1 MIEPQAIR
9 DKAMR
14 LWTGNRLLR
23 DWLEPAGLFPYAIA
37 AGPPSGRQLGEAYA
51 AVKDWIA
58 ILEAGAA
65 RGYRI
70 DYREVNHRQLGPQRV
85 PAKIIIESREDCL
98 RLIGKRNAFKVF
110 SALTEATLPDWP
122 ALLPVFRKRPRDII
136 VMADRWEQCLAV
148 CRYFLSQ
155 PRPGL
160 YLRQLDIPSVDTK
173 FIEQHSGILSDML
186 DAVLPAEAIDPT
198 APGKT
203 AKGFAQRYG
212 LAIEPPT
219 IRLRILDSGGTI
231 GNLRDLAVP
240 LPELC
245 ELQPDIDT
253 VFITENKINGLCFP
267 DTPRAI
273 VIFGLGYGVESLKD
287 VTWLANKNV
296 YYWGDID
303 THGFRIL
310 NQLRSHLPHAR
321 SMLMDESTLRD
332 HLSRCGKEPQATRY
346 TGKLEALDEE
356 EQAVYRLVLE
366 DHLGESLRLEQE
378 RIGFNA
384 VQQFIRAI
392 IA

>member
-1 MIEPQAIR
+1 MIEHQAIR

-14 LWTGNRLLR
+14 LWTSNRLLR
-23 DWLEPAGLFPYAIA
+23 DWLEPEGLFPYTLA
-37 AGPPSGRQLGEAYA
+37 AGPPSGRQLSETYSD
-51 AVKDWIA
+51 VKNWIA
-58 ILEAGAA
+58 SLEDGAS

-70 DYREVNHRQLGPQRV
+70 DYRDVNHRQLGPQRV
-85 PAKIIIESREDCL
+85 PAKIIIEAREDCL
-98 RLIGKRNAFKVF
+98 RIIGKRKEFNVF
-110 SALTEATLPDWP
+110 SSLAEATLPDSP

-136 VMADRWEQCLAV
+136 AMAARWEQCLSV

-155 PRPGL
+155 PCPAL
-160 YLRQLDIPSVDTK
+160 YLRQLDIPGVDTK
-173 FIEQHSGILSDML
+173 FIEQHRGILSDML
-186 DAVLPAEAIDPT
+186 DAVLPPESIAPA

-212 LAIEPPT
+212 LATEPPT
-219 IRLRILDSGGTI
+219 IRLRILDPDCAI
-231 GNLRDLAVP
+231 GRLRDLAIP

-253 VFITENKINGLCFP
+253 VFITENKTNGLCFP
-267 DTPRAI
+267 DAPRAI

-287 VTWLANKNV
+287 VSWLADKNL

-310 NQLRSHLPHAR
+310 NQLRGHFPHTR

-332 HLSRCGKEPQATRY
+332 HLSLCVEEPIATRY
-346 TGKLEALDEE
+346 TDKLDALDAEE
-356 EQAVYRLVLE
+356 LAVYRLLLE

-378 RIGFNA
+378 RIGFSA
-384 VQQFIRAI
+384 VEQLVRELYI
-392 IA
+392 